1 MQKGAKWQKMK
12 EKVIW
17 QKISHVQILHIWVL
31 TLIKPTIQLLRNL
44 PAEDCHGPL
53 QGLAMTEKKKAVKNF
68 DHLVHEKAGALRG
81 GERPQ
86 RGIGK
91 DYRLCRGGGFPLQKN
106 CISSSYFCIL
116 LPTPEKVVLRIAIRA
131 SGAVLF
137 FAKRG
142 RNGRK

>member
-1 MQKGAKWQKMK
+1 M
-12 EKVIW
+12 
-17 QKISHVQILHIWVL
+17 QILHIWVL
-31 TLIKPTIQLLRNL
+31 TPIKPTIQLLRNL

-53 QGLAMTEKKKAVKNF
+53 QGLAMTEKKKVVKNF

-81 GERPQ
+81 DERPQ
-86 RGIGK
+86 RGSAK
-91 DYRLCRGGGFPLQKN
+91 TTGFAEGEASPYKKN

-131 SGAVLF
+131 GGAVLF

-142 RNGRK
+142 QNGRK